1 MMGFITDKYPK
12 FKFAIDMV
20 FLGLFIILIISAQ
33 SAYNMG
39 LKNGIIYCKSRCALC
54 PQDMDEDISIPN
66 VCKCE
71 NVTNYPIDDISVNP
85 FNPLK

>member
-1 MMGFITDKYPK
+1 MGFITDKYPK

-39 LKNGIIYCKSRCALC
+39 LKNGIIYCMSRCALC
-54 PQDMDEDISIPN
+54 PEDMNEDVKITNI
-66 VCKCE
+66 CKPYGNESDYSE
-71 NVTNYPIDDISVNP
+71 NTLDI
-85 FNPLK
+85 FK